1 MPMRVAGLVLA
12 AAAVAV
18 GLPMVARRLRVVVR
32 GRIVEGTVAGV
43 TAARAGGA
51 FVYHLAVLADDPR
64 LGDLEVRAY
73 REFEVE
79 TRVRVRV
86 DPRAPHDAWLAEWP
100 ALGYE
105 IGVGAFLVL
114 AGVLGGIATVVAG

>member
-1 MPMRVAGLVLA
+1 MPMRVAGLLVAL
-12 AAAVAV
+12 VAV
-18 GLPMVARRLRVVVR
+18 PAGLAMVARRLRVVLR
-32 GRIVEGTVAGV
+32 GRIVDGTVAGV

-51 FVYHLAVLADDPR
+51 FVYHLDVVADDPR
-64 LGDLEVRAY
+64 LGTLEVRAY
-73 REFEVE
+73 REFEVD

-86 DPRAPHDAWLAEWP
+86 DPRAVRHAWLAEWP

-114 AGVLGGIATVVAG
+114 AGALAGIAAVVAG